1 MTEGSL
7 SKRRAL
13 VVIQTSPRLKNNEGS
28 VFQYNRINDWLTIKL
43 RGWKNE

>member
-13 VVIQTSPRLKNNEGS
+13 VVTQTKARLKNNEGS
-28 VFQYNRINDWLTIKL
+28 AFQYNRINDWLSLKP
-43 RGWKNE
+43 RG